1 LNQRPELALSLPVSN
16 RVTYSAPKIS
26 PRFSRFASI
35 YLVQAD
41 SVGDN
46 AVAAGPE
53 ELVFMMVDS
62 DLGADPR
69 SHPQDLADLLQKA
82 RAGDAS
88 AFREVIVQHQRQ
100 VLITALRLLGSLE
113 LAQDAAQEVFLRL
126 HKYLHRYDSAKKF
139 SPWLYQVTVNVCRDL
154 NRRRERQSMLSLE
167 ELRQNGELKELV
179 DSVDLDSAMSR
190 AEERRIVAEALKT
203 LPEKEREALVLRD
216 IQGLPTKQVARI
228 LGSSEATVRS
238 QVSSARVKI
247 KRFAERF
254 LRGKP

>member
-1 LNQRPELALSLPVSN
+1 MTAL
-16 RVTYSAPKIS
+16 
-26 PRFSRFASI
+26 
-35 YLVQAD
+35 
-41 SVGDN
+41 
-46 AVAAGPE
+46 PE
-53 ELVFMMVDS
+53 ELIFMMADS
-62 DLGADPR
+62 DFGSDPG
-69 SHPQDLADLLQKA
+69 SHPQGLVDLLQKA

-88 AFREVIVQHQRQ
+88 AFREIIVQHQRQ
-100 VLITALRLLGSLE
+100 VFVTALRLLGSLD

-126 HKYLHRYDSAKKF
+126 HKYLHRYDSAKQF
-139 SPWLYQVTVNVCRDL
+139 SPWLYQMTVNVCRDL
-154 NRRRERQSMLSLE
+154 NRRRERHSMLSLE
-167 ELRQNGELKELV
+167 ELQQNGEPKELV

-216 IQGLPTKQVARI
+216 IQGLPTKLVARI

-247 KRFAERF
+247 KKFAERF